1 VVVAIRTGVIF
12 LITTTMTG
20 YDLSRNWFDWA
31 FEHPEKINP
40 NHSALYFFIIEHC
53 NRLGWRQKFGLP
65 TTMAKE
71 AIGMRSYNT
80 YIKTL
85 NDLIEFG
92 FIELIEKSKNQ
103 YSSNII
109 AISNFDK
116 ALDKALD
123 KAIIN
128 HITKQD
134 ESTGESNDSINKP
147 ETNKPIKQNK
157 QSINERK
164 QLFYLSLSKFL
175 NEYSENMINDFFN
188 YWSEHGDNDKK
199 MRFEKQTTFGI
210 SQRLKT
216 WQRNEKTNFNNP
228 KKINHEQHDKIIE
241 AIRITGK
248 RF

>member
-1 VVVAIRTGVIF
+1 MH
-12 LITTTMTG
+12 L
-20 YDLSRNWFDWA
+20 L
-31 FEHPEKINP
+31 
-40 NHSALYFFIIEHC
+40 
-53 NRLGWRQKFGLP
+53 
-65 TTMAKE
+65 
-71 AIGMRSYNT
+71 RSHV
-80 YIKTL
+80 
-85 NDLIEFG
+85 
-92 FIELIEKSKNQ
+92 
-103 YSSNII
+103 
-109 AISNFDK
+109 ISNTKEIITLIFESEVRPASKMLGFFNFYAMRETMIFYRSFYESLNKLPATTK
-116 ALDKALD
+116 AEVYDAIFSYGLDFKEPVFNDEIARALFTLIRPQID
-123 KAIIN
+123 ANIKRFN
-128 HITKQD
+128 N
-134 ESTGESNDSINKP
+134 GNKP
-147 ETNKPIKQNK
+147 KIKQKESKIEANNK
-157 QSINERK
+157 QKESKIEANNNNNNNNNKNVNINLSINERK

>member
-1 VVVAIRTGVIF
+1 MLGFFNFYAMRETMIFYRSFYESLNKLPATTKAEVYDAIFSYGLDFKEPVFNDEIARALFT
-12 LITTTMTG
+12 LIRPQI
-20 YDLSRNWFDWA
+20 DAN
-31 FEHPEKINP
+31 
-40 NHSALYFFIIEHC
+40 
-53 NRLGWRQKFGLP
+53 
-65 TTMAKE
+65 
-71 AIGMRSYNT
+71 
-80 YIKTL
+80 IKRF
-85 NDLIEFG
+85 NNG
-92 FIELIEKSKNQ
+92 
-103 YSSNII
+103 
-109 AISNFDK
+109 
-116 ALDKALD
+116 
-123 KAIIN
+123 
-128 HITKQD
+128 
-134 ESTGESNDSINKP
+134 NKP
-147 ETNKPIKQNK
+147 KIKQKESKIEANNK
-157 QSINERK
+157 QKESKIEANNNNNNNNNKNVNINLSINERK